1 MMSYLVDVLDRGED
15 IGHYGQLTVAMVAH
29 YFVDNDELAQW
40 LSKDGD
46 TDEQQA
52 RPWSSRSR
60 RGVQPAAAR
69 AHPRVAGAAG
79 LPDLP

>member
-40 LSKDGD
+40 LSRDGD

-52 RPWSSRSR
+52 RALVQQVEERGTTR
-60 RGVQPAAAR
+60 RGASAS
-69 AHPRVAGAAG
+69 
-79 LPDLP
+79 